1 MLKPVFHSYIFIAA
15 FLPILCAGFYLIP
28 RLAGTEEK
36 CCRLRRIFLTALS
49 ILFFACFGLRNFAVF
64 LLSVVFNAAAALL
77 IQRTQNRKNYILYT
91 ALAVNIGVLCLYKY
105 SGALPIAIS
114 FYTFQQ
120 ISFLTDLARGE
131 MTLSLPDYLLYITFF
146 PKVLQGPIVQYQEM
160 KEQFDRLGKTRFC
173 GESFLRGFFLFTLGL
188 SKKVLLADYL
198 AGSVDYGYSV
208 LPRLTWLDAVI
219 VMFGFSLQLYLD
231 FSGYCDMGEGVCRMI
246 GLTLPE
252 NFHLPYRTGNI
263 RAFWDSWH
271 STLSRFFQKYLYI
284 PLGGSRKGTARTCIN
299 LMIVFLISGIWHGAG
314 LTFLVWGAMHGLMS
328 VLYRL
333 LYERKAARC
342 QSRQITLTPDQPVI
356 RLLCTSLNFVYV
368 SVAWV
373 FFRAENIPQALDLI
387 KIVFSKPWLR
397 CSIRLAKSC
406 QLDEIWYALKVLH
419 LDSWT
424 YSGYISMWLVI
435 AVSCFIAFNRHTFR
449 EYAENHRIRTFSYF
463 LIAVLFVWCV
473 ISLGKVSTFLYFKF

>member
-49 ILFFACFGLRNFAVF
+49 ILFFACFGLRNFAIF

-160 KEQFDRLGKTRFC
+160 KEQFDCLGRTRFS

-188 SKKVLLADYL
+188 SKKGLLADYL

-231 FSGYCDMGEGVCRMI
+231 FSGYCDM
-246 GLTLPE
+246 
-252 NFHLPYRTGNI
+252 
-263 RAFWDSWH
+263 
-271 STLSRFFQKYLYI
+271 
-284 PLGGSRKGTARTCIN
+284 
-299 LMIVFLISGIWHGAG
+299 
-314 LTFLVWGAMHGLMS
+314 
-328 VLYRL
+328 
-333 LYERKAARC
+333 
-342 QSRQITLTPDQPVI
+342 
-356 RLLCTSLNFVYV
+356 
-368 SVAWV
+368 
-373 FFRAENIPQALDLI
+373 
-387 KIVFSKPWLR
+387 
-397 CSIRLAKSC
+397 
-406 QLDEIWYALKVLH
+406 
-419 LDSWT
+419 
-424 YSGYISMWLVI
+424 
-435 AVSCFIAFNRHTFR
+435 
-449 EYAENHRIRTFSYF
+449 
-463 LIAVLFVWCV
+463 
-473 ISLGKVSTFLYFKF
+473 